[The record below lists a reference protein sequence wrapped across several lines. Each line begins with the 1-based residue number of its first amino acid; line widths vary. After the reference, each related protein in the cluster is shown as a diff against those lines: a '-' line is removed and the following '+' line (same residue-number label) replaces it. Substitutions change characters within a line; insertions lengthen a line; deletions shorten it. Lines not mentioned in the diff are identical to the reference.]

1 MCKMGASKR
10 QYQEMTE
17 SDWDLEDEEYFYEQ
31 YKIKNQQQHEYNN
44 ENNA

>member
-1 MCKMGASKR
+1 MGASKR

-31 YKIKNQQQHEYNN
+31 YKKQQN
-44 ENNA
+44 ENREINLGCIK

>member
-1 MCKMGASKR
+1 MGASKR

-31 YKIKNQQQHEYNN
+31 YKKQQQYEFNN